1 MIRFDSW
8 PFRFAIQISILTT
21 MVFAYN
27 SRTKRLMI
35 FVVTVTICDL
45 AAENILWTKLMQRK
59 KGQFTSAKK
68 CEESASYNTGEDS
81 GQDDSPPETICT
93 HCGTSSKS
101 TPMMRRGPDGPRTL
115 CNACGLFWANK
126 RVVRSIINAF
136 TASEEDYG
144 ILAS

>member
-1 MIRFDSW
+1 
-8 PFRFAIQISILTT
+8 

-45 AAENILWTKLMQRK
+45 AAENILWTKLLSLLFSSSCCSGEELSFLSVSDVCVYACIRMQRK

-126 RVVRSIINAF
+126 V
-136 TASEEDYG
+136 G
-144 ILAS
+144 ISTCDIETI